1 MNEKLLNFL
10 TELNPEV
17 IDREQIRFAID
28 KWAKCEDFRKAVK
41 NVVCEKCDEIIED
54 DLEYDTFGFDK
65 FYDKN
70 PYDVE
75 EQLVGCS
82 GCWEITDTG
91 ERQAWDKAIEILIE
105 DELDCSI
112 IESFEDWLEKYGI
125 DEDFSELEYLIEKII
140 SVLKTL

>member
-41 NVVCEKCDEIIED
+41 NVVCGKCDEIMED
-54 DLEYDTFGFDK
+54 DLECWTFGFDK

-82 GCWEITDTG
+82 GRWEITDTG
-91 ERQAWDKAIEILIE
+91 KRQAWDTAIEILTE
-105 DELDCSI
+105 ELGRGDT
-112 IESFEDWLEKYGI
+112 ESFNDWLEEYGV
-125 DEDFSELEYLIEKII
+125 DEDFSELPYLIEKII
-140 SVLKTL
+140 FAVKVL